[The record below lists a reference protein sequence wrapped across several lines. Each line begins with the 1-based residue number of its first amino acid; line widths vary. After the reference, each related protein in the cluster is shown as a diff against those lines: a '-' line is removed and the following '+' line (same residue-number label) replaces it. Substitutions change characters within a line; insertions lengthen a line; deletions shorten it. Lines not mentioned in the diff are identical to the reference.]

1 MDPKQEAKKADKAST
16 QAGQASLKKGMDKE
30 AKKSAPKVDMRQI
43 IRVLSADLDG
53 SKKIKT
59 ALCSVRGVSYNFSH
73 AVLAVAKIDG
83 ERKLNQLS
91 EQEVALIETIAKDPV
106 AHGIPVWMINKQFNY
121 KTGEN
126 KHLTGAD
133 LMISLRDEINRLKKI
148 RSYRGVRH
156 DAGLTVR
163 GQRTRTAG
171 RSGARVGVVRNK
183 DMREKAKAAGDDKK
197 KK

>member
-1 MDPKQEAKKADKAST
+1 MDPKQEAKKIEKASA
-16 QAGQASLKKGMDKE
+16 QAAQAPQKKQQDKE
-30 AKKSAPKVDMRQI
+30 KKAAPKVDMRQI

-59 ALCSVRGVSYNFSH
+59 ALCNVRGINYNFSH
-73 AVLAVAKIDG
+73 AVLAAAKIDG
-83 ERKLNQLS
+83 ERKLNQLT
-91 EQEVALIETIAKDPV
+91 EQEINLIETVAKDPV
-106 AHGIPVWMINKQFNY
+106 SHGIPSWMINKRFDY

-126 KHLTGAD
+126 RHLTGAD

-156 DAGLTVR
+156 EVGLTVR

-171 RSGARVGVVRNK
+171 RSGARVGVIRSK
-183 DMREKAKAAGDDKK
+183 ELREKAKGAGEEKK
-197 KK
+197 K